1 MKTKLQI
8 HIYKDAAGEFRWHAK
23 RSGRIVAEGGEGY
36 KKKYSLKKSLHNLS
50 ISLGMNDYTLF
61 DTSTKFTW

>member
-1 MKTKLQI
+1 MLKLQI

-36 KKKYSLKKSLHNLS
+36 KSKCKLKKTLLNIEKSFALKNLE
-50 ISLGMNDYTLF
+50 LR
-61 DTSTKFTW
+61 DTSTSKTW